1 MNDRVCCV
9 CHEPVGAAGKLLG
22 GRCYCHTHY
31 ARAVRDRRGLWWASA
46 LLVLGLLAFVA
57 LVELILSVMPLRLTG
72 LTLVAAGVI
81 LALVPALIWLAFFYL
96 QDRAEPE
103 PKSHVLALFALGALL
118 AAAVGV
124 PLVRSVFR
132 LSDWLWQSSWI
143 HLVGSILVVG
153 FVQEFLKYA
162 AVRYSVYSLPE
173 FDERVDGIIYAT
185 AAGLGFA
192 TVLNMQYVLESGGVN
207 LRVGVIHVTV
217 VALAQAAF
225 AGITGY
231 FLGRRKFEQMPLW
244 WMPAGV
250 ALAALLNGFFTY
262 LRGQVT
268 RTGLDLVSGGGF
280 NPWPGLL
287 LAAVVAVVVLAVLNL
302 LMHQVSAE
310 DAAAATGGDL

>member
-1 MNDRVCCV
+1 MNDQVCCV
-9 CHEPVGAAGKLLG
+9 CHEPVGAGGKLLG

-31 ARAVRDRRGLWWASA
+31 ARVIRDRRGLWWASA

-57 LVELILSVMPLRLTG
+57 LVELILRVMPLQLTG
-72 LTLVAAGVI
+72 AALVAAGVI

-103 PKSHVLALFALGALL
+103 PKGYVLALFALGALL
-118 AAAVGV
+118 AAAVGL
-124 PLVRSVFR
+124 PLVRGVFR
-132 LSDWLWQSSWI
+132 LSDWLWQSSWV
-143 HLVGSILVVG
+143 HFAGSILVVG

-162 AVRYSVYSLPE
+162 AVRYSVYALPE

-192 TVLNMQYVLESGGVN
+192 TVLNLQYVLESGGVN
-207 LRVGVIHVTV
+207 LQVGVIHMAV

-231 FLGRRKFEQMPLW
+231 FLGRRKFEQVPLW
-244 WMPAGV
+244 WMPAGL
-250 ALAALLNGFFTY
+250 ALAALLNGLFTY

-287 LAAVVAVVVLAVLNL
+287 LATAVAVAVLVVLNL
-302 LMHQVSAE
+302 LIHQISAK
-310 DAAAATGGDL
+310 DAAAGMGGEL